1 MVKLKYFILLVGVT
15 IWHWANA
22 QDSLCTLSIK
32 GKIVDV
38 NSGTALG
45 GATIAVAETQTGTF
59 TDDFGKFQ
67 LDKLCKG
74 PITIS
79 VSHIGC
85 EAQIF
90 HFDLGRDTTIKIK
103 LNHKDVQLDE
113 VNVTVAKKESHSTQ
127 QVATL
132 EAKQLE
138 QLRGLSLG
146 ESLSKV
152 SGVTTL
158 NTGATISK
166 PVIHGL
172 HSNRILILNN
182 GVRLEGQ
189 QWGSEHAPE
198 IDPFMAQKLS
208 VIKGASSLQ
217 YGSDAIGGVI
227 LVEPNHLPEIPGIS
241 GEFNFAGYSNNAE
254 GNFSATLEGNHA
266 SVPALSWRVQGTYKR
281 GGNVRSPHY
290 WQKNTGVEEGDFSA
304 TLAWKKPNYGFEL
317 FYSRFQTRLGVL
329 SASHLGNLTDLNRA
343 INSNVPLELSG
354 FTYTIGRPYQNVEHD
369 MAKARAYI
377 QTGKAGNLDI
387 AFAWQYNLRK
397 EYDKHLPYNNQLAS
411 KNLPGFQFQIQTLT
425 LDVIWQHRIVKN
437 FSGTIGF
444 NGMTQTNEFRYGY
457 FIPAFWNFSG
467 GLFAIEKWRKD
478 RLELEAGAR
487 IDYKWLQVFIDH
499 NGENG
504 TYTFNY
510 VVPSGSVGMEY
521 HINEKVKWNM
531 NLGTAWR
538 APQANELFAN
548 GLHHGAASVEIGD
561 KTLKPEL
568 AYSFTTGIHTA
579 TKYFDADVELYE
591 NLISHFIYLQ
601 PVQPA
606 TLTIRGEFPTFRYK
620 QTNASLTGAD
630 IDLVAKPLKGL
641 ELFSKTSLLF
651 AYDLTSRDWLT
662 QMPPQR
668 FENGI
673 RYTLRDFTHVKE
685 IYFGVSVTNVL
696 QQKLIPQND
705 SDYAA
710 PPKAYWLLNFEAGF
724 KLQFKKQAVHFSV
737 TVTNLANVSYRGYL
751 DRFRYFTD
759 ERGVN
764 AALRIR
770 VPFFFEQKIKSQNN

>member
-1 MVKLKYFILLVGVT
+1 VVKLKYFILLFCVIIQQLAV
-15 IWHWANA
+15 A
-22 QDSLCTLSIK
+22 QDSLCALSVK
-32 GKIVDV
+32 GKVIDI
-38 NSGTALG
+38 NSLRPLE
-45 GATIAVAETQTGTF
+45 AVVVGVIETQQGTS
-59 TDDFGKFQ
+59 TDANGKFQ
-67 LDKLCKG
+67 LNSLCKG
-74 PITIS
+74 KMTLS

-85 EAQIF
+85 ETKMLEL
-90 HFDLGRDTTIKIK
+90 DLQHDTILKIK
-103 LNHKDVQLDE
+103 LDHKEVELNEVQ
-113 VNVTVAKKESHSTQ
+113 VTEAKKESHSTQ

-132 EAKQLE
+132 ETKQLQE
-138 QLRGLSLG
+138 LRGLTLG

-152 SGVTTL
+152 SGVRTL

-166 PVIHGL
+166 PIIHGL

-227 LVEPNHLPEIPGIS
+227 LVEPNHLPTEPGIG
-241 GEFNFAGYSNNAE
+241 GELNFAGYSNSAE
-254 GNFSATLEGNHA
+254 GNFSATLEGNHPK
-266 SVPALSWRVQGTYKR
+266 VPALAWRVQGTYKR
-281 GGNVRSPHY
+281 GGNVRSPNY

-304 TLAWKKPNYGFEL
+304 ALGWKKENYGLEV
-317 FYSRFQTRLGVL
+317 FYSRFQTKLGIL
-329 SASHLGNLTDLNRA
+329 SASHLGNVNDLNRA
-343 INSNVPLELSG
+343 IQSNVPLELSG
-354 FTYTIGRPYQNVEHD
+354 FSYNIGRPFQDVSHD
-369 MAKARAYI
+369 LLKARAYVK
-377 QTGKAGNLDI
+377 TGKAGNLDI
-387 AFAWQYNLRK
+387 VFARQFNLRK
-397 EYDKHLPYNNQLAS
+397 EYDKHLPYNNQLAQQ
-411 KNLPGFQFQIQTLT
+411 NLPGFQFQIQTLT
-425 LDVIWQHRIVKN
+425 LDVIWQHRTVKD
-437 FSGTIGF
+437 FSGTVGF
-444 NGMTQTNEFRYGY
+444 NGMTQTNQFKYGY

-467 GLFAIEKWRKD
+467 GVFAIEKWRKNK
-478 RLELEAGAR
+478 LEVEGGLR
-487 IDYKWLQVFIDH
+487 VDYKWLQVFIDH
-499 NGENG
+499 NGEHG

-510 VVPSGSVGMEY
+510 VVPSGSVGLEY
-521 HINEKVKWNM
+521 HINEKVKWNA

-538 APQANELFAN
+538 APQAIELFAN

-561 KTLKPEL
+561 RTLKPEL

-579 TKYFDADVELYE
+579 TKYFDADLELYE

-601 PVQPA
+601 PVLPP
-606 TLTIRGEFPTFRYK
+606 TLTIRGEFPTYHYK
-620 QTNASLTGAD
+620 QSNVSLTGTD
-630 IDLVAKPLKGL
+630 IDLTGKPIKGL

-651 AYDLTSRDWLT
+651 AYNLSNRGWLI

-673 RYTLRDFTHVKE
+673 RYTLRDFKHVKE
-685 IYFGVSVTNVL
+685 TYFGVSVINVL

-705 SDYAA
+705 SDYLP

-724 KLQFKKQAVHFSV
+724 RIQIKRQAIHFSIS
-737 TVTNLANVSYRGYL
+737 VTNAANVSYRDYL

-770 VPFFFEQKIKSQNN
+770 VPFFFQAKAKAD

>member
-1 MVKLKYFILLVGVT
+1 MDM
-15 IWHWANA
+15 N
-22 QDSLCTLSIK
+22 SIDALE
-32 GKIVDV
+32 DV
-38 NSGTALG
+38 S
-45 GATIAVAETQTGTF
+45 IAVLETQQGVL
-59 TDDFGKFQ
+59 TDAFGKFQ
-67 LDKLCKG
+67 LNSLCKG
-74 PITIS
+74 KITLS

-85 EAQIF
+85 QTQIF
-90 HFDLGRDTTIKIK
+90 NFDLQRDTIIKIK
-103 LNHKDVQLDE
+103 LDHTEVELSEVQ
-113 VNVTVAKKESHSTQ
+113 VTEAKKESHSTQ

-132 EAKQLE
+132 ETKQLE
-138 QLRGLSLG
+138 KLRGLSLG
-146 ESLSKV
+146 ESLSKI

-158 NTGATISK
+158 NTGSTISK

-198 IDPFMAQKLS
+198 IDPFMAQQLS

-217 YGSDAIGGVI
+217 YGSDAVGGVI
-227 LVEPNHLPEIPGIS
+227 LVEPNHLPSQPGIG

-266 SVPALSWRVQGTYKR
+266 KVPALSWRVQGTYKR
-281 GGNVRSPHY
+281 SGNVRSPNY
-290 WQKNTGVEEGDFSA
+290 WQKNTGVEEGDFSV
-304 TLAWKKPNYGFEL
+304 TLAWKKENYGFEI
-317 FYSRFQTRLGVL
+317 FYSRFQTKLGIL
-329 SASHLGNLTDLNRA
+329 SASHLGNVDDLNSA
-343 INSNVPLELSG
+343 IQSKTPLELSG
-354 FTYTIGRPYQNVEHD
+354 FTYNIGRPYQNVAHD
-369 MAKARAYI
+369 MLKVRAYVK
-377 QTGKAGNLDI
+377 TGKAGVLDI
-387 AFAWQYNLRK
+387 VFARQFNLRK
-397 EYDKHLPYNNQLAS
+397 EYDKHLPYNNLLAK

-425 LDVIWQHRIVKN
+425 LDLIWQHRTIKN

-444 NGMTQTNEFRYGY
+444 NGMTQTNEFKYGY

-467 GLFAIEKWRKD
+467 GVFAIEKWRKKN
-478 RLELEAGAR
+478 LELEAGVR
-487 IDYKWLQVFIDH
+487 LDYKWLQVFMNH
-499 NGENG
+499 NGDNG

-510 VVPSGSVGMEY
+510 VVPSGSMGIEY
-521 HINEKVKWNM
+521 HINENVKWNA

-568 AYSFTTGIHTA
+568 AYNFTTGIQAT
-579 TKYFDADVELYE
+579 TKYFDANVALYE
-591 NLISHFIYLQ
+591 NVISHFIYLQ
-601 PVQPA
+601 PVLPS
-606 TLTIRGEFPTFRYK
+606 TLTIRGEFPTYRFN
-620 QTNASLTGAD
+620 QSNVSLTGSD
-630 IDLVAKPLKGL
+630 IDLVAKPIKGL

-651 AYDLTSRDWLT
+651 AYNLTTADWQI

-673 RYTLRDFTHVKE
+673 RYTLRDFKHIKE
-685 IYFGVSVTNVL
+685 TYFGVSIINVL

-705 SDYAA
+705 TDYAV

-724 KLQFKKQAVHFSV
+724 KLQLKKQAIHFSV
-737 TVTNLANVSYRGYL
+737 TVTNMANISYRDYL

-759 ERGVN
+759 KQGVN
-764 AALRIR
+764 AALRVR
-770 VPFFFEQKIKSQNN
+770 VPFFFEQKVRTKNN